1 MGVKNQKSQR
11 NNRFNR
17 EMVLKNMLQSILNGE
32 IGLKTLNGT
41 GRKCD
46 RKGQRKYIC
55 MIYRMFM
62 CNGGYI

>member
-46 RKGQRKYIC
+46 RKDRES
-55 MIYRMFM
+55 IYV
-62 CNGGYI
+62 